1 MTASTNHPT
10 GQTSPFSMRGL
21 LTGVILSIAIGVIAP
36 YGIVFNYYWIGF
48 NPSSPGALFFFF
60 VLTFVVNAIVA
71 VLGRNVQLSK
81 ADLVM
86 IYCMLLMAVTVPT
99 WGLMFFLIGTLVYPF
114 YYATPENNYVELFH
128 DFIPSWMVPQDFQA
142 IKDYYEGLPQ
152 GAAIPWGVWVEPMG
166 WWLALIVAMS
176 LMLICMSAI
185 LHRQW
190 SVHERLTYP
199 MVQLP
204 QNMIEKEEGASIAP
218 FFKDGVMWLGFFV
231 PFTLLSLNALNH
243 YWPIVPE
250 YNPSG
255 RFSLFNQTLHLP
267 IALNLAWVGFFY
279 LVNLE
284 ITFSIWFFY
293 VLSKVQEGV
302 FSTLGIASTERL
314 SAYEYSQPADLTHQA
329 SGAVIVLVL
338 YGLWGARTHL
348 KEVVQ
353 KLWDPDGGVDDSEE
367 LLRYRTALWLFC
379 GSLLFVAVWLWRSG
393 VPIVVLPVLL
403 VVSLIFF
410 ILVARVVAASGVA
423 TARSPIVPA
432 YFVIS
437 GLGTSILGAKGLVAL
452 NFTFIWQGESRTSPM
467 VAAANGLKLAEMIPG
482 SKTRLFWGLVLALV
496 CSLLGAA
503 YMTLKLAYTYGAI
516 NLSLLDWAG
525 AHGWPY
531 IGPTMTDMPDAN
543 MRGWFFKGVG
553 AVTEG
558 FLMWAQHRWHWWPFH
573 PIGFAVAVGWL
584 TSQIWFSAL
593 ICWILKG
600 SIVRFGGVNL
610 FQRLKPFFLGL
621 ILGEVAVSG
630 VWGIIYV
637 ITAEKGRWIT
647 NM

>member
-1 MTASTNHPT
+1 MTASTNHPVD
-10 GQTSPFSMRGL
+10 QTSPFSMRGL
-21 LTGVILSIAIGVIAP
+21 LTGVILSVAIGVIAP

-482 SKTRLFWGLVLALV
+482 SKTRLFWGLVLALI

-600 SIVRFGGVNL
+600 SIVRFGGVTL

>member
-243 YWPIVPE
+243 YWPIVPQ

-367 LLRYRTALWLFC
+367 LLRYRTALWLFF

>member
-1 MTASTNHPT
+1 
-10 GQTSPFSMRGL
+10 MRGL
-21 LTGVILSIAIGVIAP
+21 LTGVILSIAIGVVAP

-60 VLTFVVNAIVA
+60 ILTFVVNAIVA
-71 VLGRNVQLSK
+71 VLARNVQLSK

-114 YYATPENNYVELFH
+114 YYATSENNYVELFH

-166 WWLALIVAMS
+166 WWLALIVTMS
-176 LMLICMSAI
+176 LMLICMSTI

-204 QNMIEKEEGASIAP
+204 QNMIEKEEGASFAP

-243 YWPIVPE
+243 YWPIVPQ

-255 RFSLFNQTLHLP
+255 LFSLFNQTLHLP
-267 IALNLAWVGFFY
+267 ISLNLAWVGLFY

-353 KLWDPDGGVDDSEE
+353 KLWDSDGGVDDSEE
-367 LLRYRTALWLFC
+367 LLRYRTALWLFF

-437 GLGTSILGAKGLVAL
+437 GMGTSILGAKGLVAL

-543 MRGWFFKGVG
+543 IRGWFFKGVG

-600 SIVRFGGVNL
+600 SIVRFGGVHL

-621 ILGEVAVSG
+621 VLGEVAVSG
-630 VWGIIYV
+630 LWGIIYV

>member
-1 MTASTNHPT
+1 MTASTNHST

-60 VLTFVVNAIVA
+60 VLTFMVNAIVA

-152 GAAIPWGVWVEPMG
+152 GAAVPWGVWVEPMG

-243 YWPIVPE
+243 YWPIVPQ

-403 VVSLIFF
+403 VVSVIFF

-482 SKTRLFWGLVLALV
+482 SKTRLFWGLVLALI

>member
-1 MTASTNHPT
+1 MTASTNHPVD
-10 GQTSPFSMRGL
+10 QTSPFSMRGL
-21 LTGVILSIAIGVIAP
+21 LTGVILSVAIGVIAP

-348 KEVVQ
+348 KQVVQ

-482 SKTRLFWGLVLALV
+482 SKTRLFWGLVLALI

-600 SIVRFGGVNL
+600 SIVRFGGVTL

>member
-1 MTASTNHPT
+1 MTASTDHTT

-71 VLGRNVQLSK
+71 VLARNFQLSK

-243 YWPIVPE
+243 YWPIVPQ

-348 KEVVQ
+348 KEVMQ

-367 LLRYRTALWLFC
+367 LLRYRTALWLFF

-437 GLGTSILGAKGLVAL
+437 SMGTSILGAKGLVAL

-600 SIVRFGGVNL
+600 SIVRFGGVHL

>member
-1 MTASTNHPT
+1 MTASTNHST

-60 VLTFVVNAIVA
+60 VLTFLVNAIVA

-243 YWPIVPE
+243 YWPIVPQ

-482 SKTRLFWGLVLALV
+482 SKTRLFWGLVLALI

-600 SIVRFGGVNL
+600 SIVRFGGVTL

>member
-1 MTASTNHPT
+1 MTASTNHST

-60 VLTFVVNAIVA
+60 VLTFMVNAIVA

-243 YWPIVPE
+243 YWPIVPQ

-403 VVSLIFF
+403 VVSVIFF

-482 SKTRLFWGLVLALV
+482 SKTRLFWGLVLALI

>member
-1 MTASTNHPT
+1 
-10 GQTSPFSMRGL
+10 MRGL
-21 LTGVILSIAIGVIAP
+21 LTGVILSVAIGVIAP

-293 VLSKVQEGV
+293 VLSKIQEGV

-482 SKTRLFWGLVLALV
+482 SKTRLFWGLVLALI

>member
-1 MTASTNHPT
+1 MTASTNHST

-21 LTGVILSIAIGVIAP
+21 LTGVILSIAIGVVAP

-60 VLTFVVNAIVA
+60 VLTFMVNAIVA

-152 GAAIPWGVWVEPMG
+152 GAAVPWGAWVEPMG

-243 YWPIVPE
+243 YWPIVPQ

-403 VVSLIFF
+403 VVSVIFF

-482 SKTRLFWGLVLALV
+482 SKTRLFWGLVLALI

-558 FLMWAQHRWHWWPFH
+558 FLMWAQH
-573 PIGFAVAVGWL
+573 
-584 TSQIWFSAL
+584 
-593 ICWILKG
+593 
-600 SIVRFGGVNL
+600 
-610 FQRLKPFFLGL
+610 
-621 ILGEVAVSG
+621 
-630 VWGIIYV
+630 
-637 ITAEKGRWIT
+637 
-647 NM
+647 

>member
-99 WGLMFFLIGTLVYPF
+99 WGLMFFLIGTLVFPF

-243 YWPIVPE
+243 YWPIVPQ

-367 LLRYRTALWLFC
+367 LLRYRTALWLFF

>member
-1 MTASTNHPT
+1 MTASANRTT
-10 GQTSPFSMRGL
+10 EQTSPFSMRGL
-21 LTGVILSIAIGVIAP
+21 LTGVILSVAIGVIAP

-71 VLGRNVQLSK
+71 VLGRSAQLSK

-86 IYCMLLMAVTVPT
+86 VYCMLLMAVTVPT

-176 LMLICMSAI
+176 LMLICMSAV

-204 QNMIEKEEGASIAP
+204 QNMIKKEEGAFIAP

-243 YWPIVPE
+243 YWPIVPQ

-279 LVNLE
+279 LVNTE

-293 VLSKVQEGV
+293 VLSKIQEGV

-329 SGAVIVLVL
+329 SGAVVVLVL

-367 LLRYRTALWLFC
+367 LLRYRTALWLFF

-437 GLGTSILGAKGLVAL
+437 GMGTSILGAKGLVAL

-543 MRGWFFKGVG
+543 IRGWFFKGVG

-600 SIVRFGGVNL
+600 SIVRFGGVHL

>member
-1 MTASTNHPT
+1 MTASTNHST
-10 GQTSPFSMRGL
+10 SQTSPFSMRGL

-243 YWPIVPE
+243 YWPIVPQ

-293 VLSKVQEGV
+293 VLSKIQEGV

-403 VVSLIFF
+403 VVSVIFF

>member
-1 MTASTNHPT
+1 
-10 GQTSPFSMRGL
+10 
-21 LTGVILSIAIGVIAP
+21 
-36 YGIVFNYYWIGF
+36 
-48 NPSSPGALFFFF
+48 
-60 VLTFVVNAIVA
+60 
-71 VLGRNVQLSK
+71 
-81 ADLVM
+81 
-86 IYCMLLMAVTVPT
+86 
-99 WGLMFFLIGTLVYPF
+99 
-114 YYATPENNYVELFH
+114 
-128 DFIPSWMVPQDFQA
+128 
-142 IKDYYEGLPQ
+142 
-152 GAAIPWGVWVEPMG
+152 
-166 WWLALIVAMS
+166 
-176 LMLICMSAI
+176 
-185 LHRQW
+185 
-190 SVHERLTYP
+190 
-199 MVQLP
+199 
-204 QNMIEKEEGASIAP
+204 
-218 FFKDGVMWLGFFV
+218 MWLGFFV

-243 YWPIVPE
+243 YWPIVPQ

-293 VLSKVQEGV
+293 VLSKIQEGV

-367 LLRYRTALWLFC
+367 LLRYRTALRLFC

-393 VPIVVLPVLL
+393 VPIVVLPILL

-637 ITAEKGRWIT
+637 ITAEKGRWLP
-647 NM
+647 M

>member
-243 YWPIVPE
+243 YWPIVPQ

-482 SKTRLFWGLVLALV
+482 SKTRLFWGLVLALI

-600 SIVRFGGVNL
+600 SIVRFGGVTL

>member
-1 MTASTNHPT
+1 MTASTNHST

-243 YWPIVPE
+243 YWPIVPQ

-293 VLSKVQEGV
+293 VLSKIQEGV

-531 IGPTMTDMPDAN
+531 IGPTMTDMPEAN

>member
-1 MTASTNHPT
+1 MTASTDHTT

-60 VLTFVVNAIVA
+60 ILTFVVNAIVA
-71 VLGRNVQLSK
+71 VLARNVQLSK

-152 GAAIPWGVWVEPMG
+152 GAAIPWDVWIEPMG
-166 WWLALIVAMS
+166 WWLALIVTMS
-176 LMLICMSAI
+176 LMLICMSTI

-204 QNMIEKEEGASIAP
+204 QNMIEKEEGASFAP

-243 YWPIVPE
+243 YWPIVPQ

-267 IALNLAWVGFFY
+267 IALNLAWVGLFY

-367 LLRYRTALWLFC
+367 LLRYRTALWLFF

-403 VVSLIFF
+403 VVSFIFF

-437 GLGTSILGAKGLVAL
+437 GMGTSILGAKGLVAL

-543 MRGWFFKGVG
+543 IRGWFFKGVG

-600 SIVRFGGVNL
+600 SIVRFGGVHL

>member
-1 MTASTNHPT
+1 M
-10 GQTSPFSMRGL
+10 
-21 LTGVILSIAIGVIAP
+21 
-36 YGIVFNYYWIGF
+36 
-48 NPSSPGALFFFF
+48 
-60 VLTFVVNAIVA
+60 VNAIVA
-71 VLGRNVQLSK
+71 VLARNVQLSK

-243 YWPIVPE
+243 YWPIVPQ

-367 LLRYRTALWLFC
+367 LLRYRTALWLFF

-437 GLGTSILGAKGLVAL
+437 GMGTSILGAKGLVAL

-600 SIVRFGGVNL
+600 SIVRFGGVHL
-610 FQRLKPFFLGL
+610 FQRLKPFFSGL
-621 ILGEVAVSG
+621 S
-630 VWGIIYV
+630 W
-637 ITAEKGRWIT
+637 GRWPFLAYGALFT
-647 NM
+647 

>member
-1 MTASTNHPT
+1 MTASTNHST

-243 YWPIVPE
+243 YWPIVPQ

-293 VLSKVQEGV
+293 VLSKIQEGV